1 MAEQYTLGYAL
12 VAALVFLGFL
22 VVCVPRP
29 RRPAFKNEDAEEK
42 YLLALKK
49 KSNQGKKKK
58 GKKKKKSKKKKK
70 K

>member
-29 RRPAFKNEDAEEK
+29 RRPAFKDEATEEK
-42 YLLALKK
+42 HYAEL
-49 KSNQGKKKK
+49 
-58 GKKKKKSKKKKK
+58 KKKSKKSKKGK
-70 K
+70 QRNKRS

>member
-29 RRPAFKNEDAEEK
+29 RRPAFKDEATEEK
-42 YLLALKK
+42 YYTDLKK
-49 KSNQGKKKK
+49 KAKQRKKSNKKR
-58 GKKKKKSKKKKK
+58 KKKKS
-70 K
+70 

>member
-29 RRPAFKNEDAEEK
+29 RRPAFKDEATEEK
-42 YLLALKK
+42 YYASL
-49 KSNQGKKKK
+49 
-58 GKKKKKSKKKKK
+58 KKKSKKTKKK
-70 K
+70 KRSKKKA